1 MYENATLSFV
11 FMPTKTRKSYSL
23 KECPLEAL
31 LVRCADTGMTWRSYC
46 GESLATHFCR
56 AECQL
61 GGLTVLGP
69 NVLEV
74 MRELQMCGFWWV
86 CYCNQR
92 SEFRP
97 AHSACSSVDSA
108 TEYLKSPL
116 FQISQGLSLQYVCH
130 CDSAPEQLICFG
142 GILMG
147 IPLSQQPPNILQR
160 GKGSHAFVVSVNRC
174 PLAFYGL
181 VGYSGEKQREA
192 DAYFPFS
199 PYQQLSGF

>member
-1 MYENATLSFV
+1 MSFGSPSSTLCRHWNDMEV
-11 FMPTKTRKSYSL
+11 VLWRVTCHSL
-23 KECPLEAL
+23 LQGRMLAWWPYCSRPECPRGDEGIIDVRFLVGVL
-31 LVRCADTGMTWRSYC
+31 LQPKVRIQTRP
-46 GESLATHFCR
+46 FC
-56 AECQL
+56 
-61 GGLTVLGP
+61 
-69 NVLEV
+69 
-74 MRELQMCGFWWV
+74 MLQ
-86 CYCNQR
+86 R
-92 SEFRP
+92 
-97 AHSACSSVDSA
+97 DSA

-160 GKGSHAFVVSVNRC
+160 GEGSHAFVVSVNRC
-174 PLAFYGL
+174 PLAFHGL